1 MSSTLLDNPKAI
13 SEAGTVIYN
22 AKYRAEYEAKY
33 RDQFVAIN
41 ILDESATLGA
51 TVDQALTQAE
61 NLHPDGLFH
70 VIRVGHR
77 TAFHIGVRS
86 PHAKS
91 DRLSR

>member
-1 MSSTLLDNPKAI
+1 MSATLLDHPEAL
-13 SEAGTVIYN
+13 SEAGTAIYN
-22 AKYRAEYEAKY
+22 AKYRAEYEATY

-51 TVDQALTQAE
+51 TVNEALTQAE
-61 NLHPDGLFH
+61 NLYPDGIFH

-86 PHAKS
+86 RYADT

>member
-1 MSSTLLDNPKAI
+1 MSATLLNNPKAI
-13 SEAGTVIYN
+13 SEVGTRIYN
-22 AKYRAEYEAKY
+22 EKYRAEYEITY

-51 TVDQALTQAE
+51 TVNEALTQAE

-77 TAFHIGVRS
+77 TAFHIGVFSRY
-86 PHAKS
+86 ADT

>member
-1 MSSTLLDNPKAI
+1 MSATLLDNPKAI
-13 SEAGTVIYN
+13 SEVGTRIYN
-22 AKYRAEYEAKY
+22 AKYRSAYEAAY

-51 TVDQALTQAE
+51 TVDDALTQAE
-61 NLHPDGLFH
+61 NLHPDGIFH

-86 PHAKS
+86 QYA
-91 DRLSR
+91 DANRLSR

>member
-1 MSSTLLDNPKAI
+1 MSPTLLDNPNAI
-13 SEAGTVIYN
+13 SEAGTRIYD
-22 AKYRAEYEAKY
+22 AKYRAEYEPKY

-51 TVDQALTQAE
+51 TVNEALTQAE

-77 TAFHIGVRS
+77 TAFHIGVGSRY
-86 PHAKS
+86 AET